1 MKSYVVRIYRFE
13 EKHPLS
19 LVGVVEEVGVK
30 GKKAF
35 TNIDELWEILRSVR
49 KEPGQVGKSGIPSR
63 GKYGV
68 ERRNEVR
75 IKKEVPFVFL
85 YKKRNLDAST
95 MNYSKNGL
103 GMKIYKKVALPV
115 GDIVSLKAKD
125 SIAKAQV
132 MWVKKEIDPHST
144 IAGLKIVDGK
154 LYLKGARKD
163 TRLIIEK

>member
-95 MNYSKNGL
+95 MNYSRYRQVFYANVLIGAILNGL
-103 GMKIYKKVALPV
+103 HGY
-115 GDIVSLKAKD
+115 
-125 SIAKAQV
+125 
-132 MWVKKEIDPHST
+132 
-144 IAGLKIVDGK
+144 
-154 LYLKGARKD
+154 
-163 TRLIIEK
+163 